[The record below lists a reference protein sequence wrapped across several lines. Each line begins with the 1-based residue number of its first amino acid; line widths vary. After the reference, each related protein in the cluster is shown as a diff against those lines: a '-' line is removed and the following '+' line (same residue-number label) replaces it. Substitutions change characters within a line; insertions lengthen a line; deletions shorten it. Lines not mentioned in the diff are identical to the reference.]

1 MGEAE
6 PASMAIVGGA
16 IVNGGPTIVGGAIV
30 ACRNLLWLVCASSPA
45 PALLRSEGGAPSTP
59 AAPAAAYDAPLWR

>member
-16 IVNGGPTIVGGAIV
+16 IVSGGPTIVSGGPTIVGGAIV

-59 AAPAAAYDAPLWR
+59 AAPAAA